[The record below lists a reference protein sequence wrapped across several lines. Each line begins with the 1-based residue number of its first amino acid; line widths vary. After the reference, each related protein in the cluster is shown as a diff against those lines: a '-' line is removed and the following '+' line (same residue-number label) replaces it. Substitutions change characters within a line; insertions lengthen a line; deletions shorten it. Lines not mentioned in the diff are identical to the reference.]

1 MDIITSKDNEV
12 YKNLKKLKT
21 KKYRDLEGMFLAE
34 GRKFLE
40 FKETPKIIIFKEGV
54 SEEIIE
60 MAKDHDCRKIILT
73 EKLFKELTSQE
84 NSQGVIICYNSK
96 INELENLEDNIVI
109 LNRVADPG
117 NLGTIIRVAD
127 VAGFKDIILT
137 KGSVDCYNDKTVR
150 SSMGSILSMNISY
163 IDENEVVEFLKE
175 KGYKIVVTAL
185 EKDSVPYTKMKLK
198 EKNAFVFGN
207 EGEGVSQDIIKSS
220 DEKVI
225 IPIYGS
231 AESLNVAMAT
241 GIILYDVR
249 NRLENR

>member
-109 LNRVADPG
+109 LNRVA
-117 NLGTIIRVAD
+117 
-127 VAGFKDIILT
+127 
-137 KGSVDCYNDKTVR
+137 
-150 SSMGSILSMNISY
+150 
-163 IDENEVVEFLKE
+163 
-175 KGYKIVVTAL
+175 
-185 EKDSVPYTKMKLK
+185 
-198 EKNAFVFGN
+198 
-207 EGEGVSQDIIKSS
+207 
-220 DEKVI
+220 
-225 IPIYGS
+225 
-231 AESLNVAMAT
+231 
-241 GIILYDVR
+241 
-249 NRLENR
+249 